1 MGTSMS
7 IWKFLGL
14 QGKGPAGKSSSE
26 AGEDAETIRKITR
39 ALEELPPDQSRFI
52 AAFAFILSRVAHA
65 DLEISEDETREMERI
80 VKEMGSVPEAQAVL
94 VVQIAKTQSLLFGGT
109 ENFLVT
115 REFNKFA
122 TREDKMKLLECLFAV
137 SSSDEEISSA
147 EDTEIRQISRELLL
161 EHNDFIAVRSG
172 YREHLSVLKKSSGK

>member
-1 MGTSMS
+1 MS

-14 QGKGPAGKSSSE
+14 QGKGPTGKGSGE
-26 AGEDAETIRKITR
+26 AGEDADTIRKITR
-39 ALEELPPDQSRFI
+39 ALEELPPDQSRFL

-80 VKEMGSVPEAQAVL
+80 VQEMGSVPEAQAVL

-115 REFNKFA
+115 REFNKIA
-122 TREDKMKLLECLFAV
+122 AREEKLKLLECLFAV
-137 SSSDEEISSA
+137 SSSDDGISTA

-161 EHNDFIAVRSG
+161 EHSDFIAVRSV
-172 YREHLSVLKKSSGK
+172 YREHLNVLKKRSHVS

>member
-1 MGTSMS
+1 MS

-14 QGKGPAGKSSSE
+14 QDTGPIGKGGDES
-26 AGEDAETIRKITR
+26 GEDAETIRKITR
-39 ALEELPPDQSRFI
+39 TLEELPPDQARFI

-65 DLEISEDETREMERI
+65 DLEISEHETREMERI

-115 REFNKFA
+115 REFNKIA
-122 TREDKMKLLECLFAV
+122 TRENKLRLLECLFAV
-137 SSSDEEISSA
+137 SSSDEGISTT
-147 EDTEIRQISRELLL
+147 EDAEIRLISRELLL
-161 EHNDFIAVRSG
+161 EHSDLIAVRSV
-172 YREHLSVLKKSSGK
+172 YREHLNVLKKSSG

>member
-1 MGTSMS
+1 MS

-14 QGKGPAGKSSSE
+14 EGKGPTGKGIGA
-26 AGEDAETIRKITR
+26 AGEDADTIRKITR
-39 ALEELPPDQSRFI
+39 SLEELPPDQARFI

-80 VKEMGSVPEAQAVL
+80 VKEMGSVPEVQAVL

-115 REFNKFA
+115 REFNKIA
-122 TREDKMKLLECLFAV
+122 TREDKLKLLECLFAV
-137 SSSDEEISSA
+137 SSSDEGISTT
-147 EDTEIRQISRELLL
+147 EDTEIRLIADGLRL
-161 EHNDFIAVRSG
+161 EHSDFIAIRSG
-172 YREHLSVLKKSSGK
+172 YREHLNVLKNV

>member
-1 MGTSMS
+1 MS

-14 QGKGPAGKSSSE
+14 QGKGPSGKASGDT
-26 AGEDAETIRKITR
+26 GEDAETIRKITR
-39 ALEELPPDQSRFI
+39 ALEELPPDQSRFL

-65 DLEISEDETREMERI
+65 DLDISEDEIREMERI
-80 VKEMGSVPEAQAVL
+80 VKEIGSVPEAQAVL

-115 REFNKFA
+115 REFNKIA
-122 TREDKMKLLECLFAV
+122 AREDKLKLLECLFAV
-137 SSSDEEISSA
+137 SSSDEGISAA

-161 EHNDFIAVRSG
+161 EHSDFIAVRSG
-172 YREHLSVLKKSSGK
+172 YRDHLNVLKKRSHV